1 MKKKSIAL
9 LMAMVMIVGMAIGGT
24 TAYLSAKTEK
34 VENTFTIGKVEISLD
49 ESKVD
54 GDGKIIPGAERVLKN
69 EYKLIPGN
77 VYDKDPVVTVKAGSE
92 PCYLYVKVEDNTPN
106 VDFVLNLDGWTALEG
121 AENVYYREVN
131 ALEAEKSFN
140 LIKDNKITVSE
151 NLDAE
156 GMKTAKDKIDFTAYA
171 IQKANTGTAE
181 RAWEIIKTT
190 EKP

>member
-1 MKKKSIAL
+1 MS
-9 LMAMVMIVGMAIGGT
+9 MVMIVGMAIGGT
-24 TAYLSAKTEK
+24 TAYLSAKTGK
-34 VENTFTIGKVEISLD
+34 VENTFTIGKVEILLD

-54 GDGKIIPGAERVLKN
+54 ENGKIISGPDAERVFKN
-69 EYKLIPGN
+69 EYKLVPGN

-106 VDFVLNLDGWTALEG
+106 VDFALNLDGWTALEG
-121 AENVYYREVN
+121 VENVYYREVN
-131 ALEAEKSFN
+131 ALEAEQSFH
-140 LIKDNKITVSE
+140 LIKENKITVSAD
-151 NLDAE
+151 LDAE

-181 RAWEIIKTT
+181 QAWEIINTT